1 MELTEET
8 LAGVLAKVAT
18 DERIEPPQYM
28 FVHWDY
34 LHTIDRILNPWKGKR
49 AKWLTTKRG

>member
-8 LAGVLAKVAT
+8 LAGVLARVAT
-18 DERIEPPQYM
+18 NERIEPPQYM

-34 LHTIDRILNPWKGKR
+34 LHTIDRLLNPWKGKR
-49 AKWLTTKRG
+49 AKWLKGKR